1 MARYVLRRLLQIPF
15 LLFGATLVTFALM
28 HFAPGSPIDHYR
40 VSIPGISPG
49 DLARIERT
57 LGIDKPVYQQ
67 YLGWVGLLAHG
78 DLGLSLSDRRPVR
91 DEVLERLPNT
101 LILVGAAM
109 LLSLLISIPLGIL
122 AAVKRNS
129 IFDQVT
135 AAFSTFGSALPPF
148 WIGLLL
154 ILTFSVQASAWGLPV
169 LPSSGMRSVV
179 GGGGFDD
186 RVLHLIMPVATLSV
200 LQISSWMRYVRAQ
213 MLEVLGQDYVRTAR
227 SKGLA
232 ERAVTFRHAFRNALL
247 PLVTLIGLSLPDLV
261 AGAAVVET
269 IFSWPGLGAL
279 NVQSA
284 ANRDYTMIIGLTV
297 FVALTTLIANLL
309 TDVVYAVVDPR
320 IKYQ

>member
-15 LLFGATLVTFALM
+15 LLLGATLVTFALM
-28 HFAPGSPIDHYR
+28 HFAPGSPIDRYR
-40 VSIPGISPG
+40 VSIPGISPS

-67 YLGWVGLLAHG
+67 YLGWLGQLTHG

-129 IFDQVT
+129 VFDQAAT
-135 AAFSTFGSALPPF
+135 AFSTFGSALPSF

-200 LQISSWMRYVRAQ
+200 MQISSWMRYVRAQ

-232 ERAVTFRHAFRNALL
+232 ERIVTFRHAFRNALL

-261 AGAAVVET
+261 AGAAIVET

-279 NVQSA
+279 SVQSA

-320 IKYQ
+320 IKYR